1 MILWLLVNY
10 NPSAHVR
17 GYGYRNFFKDNK
29 IKYINF
35 YNLKLKS
42 DVLIQLR
49 TLFQFIYILFWVVSF
64 RNSYIIIERDLPMK
78 LLRIF
83 ERINQYISL
92 RSRIVYDFDDA
103 MWLDEFI
110 GEEKF
115 SRVISLAGKVIC
127 DNELQSRFLQEKW
140 LDKQVLVLPGLLP
153 KLDKPFPV
161 ISSSDKKRCN
171 ICYIGTT
178 STLIFLFK
186 YSYGIQLFLEKYPDS
201 KLILLGKFQKSSLP
215 PTLADKIE
223 IRDIDFPFSFQN
235 IDDIYLGLA
244 PLIKGDKNS
253 YYRGLQKYRV
263 YSSLGIPSLCLNY
276 GEAALNLVDK
286 VDCYL
291 FDENDDLQYKLEK
304 IFDDK
309 ETWDRIRKKCL
320 RIYDP
325 DLFNQ
330 KNYRTLKNFIF
341 GISKY

>member
-17 GYGYRNFFKDNK
+17 GYGYKDFFSDNK
-29 IKYINF
+29 VIFINF
-35 YNLKLKS
+35 DNLKLKF
-42 DVLIQLR
+42 DVLIRLKN
-49 TLFQFIYILFWVVSF
+49 LFQFIYILFWIVSF
-64 RNSYIIIERDLPMK
+64 RNSYIVIERDLPMK
-78 LLRIF
+78 LLQIF
-83 ERINQYISL
+83 ERLNQYISL
-92 RSRIVYDFDDA
+92 QSRIVYDFDDA

-115 SRVISLAGKVIC
+115 SKIMSLAGKVIC
-127 DNELQSRFLQEKW
+127 DNELQSRFLQERW
-140 LDKQVLVLPGLLP
+140 IDKQVLVLPGQLP
-153 KLDKPFPV
+153 KLDKPFPM
-161 ISSSDKKRCN
+161 ISSSDKKRRN
-171 ICYIGTT
+171 ICYIGTP
-178 STLIFLFK
+178 STLIFLLK
-186 YSYGIQLFLEKYPDS
+186 YSNGIQLFLEKYPDT
-201 KLILLGKFQKSSLP
+201 KLILLGKFQECALP

-244 PLIKGDKNS
+244 PLVKGDKNS
-253 YYRGLQKYRV
+253 YYRGLHKYRV

-291 FDENDDLQYKLEK
+291 FDEHDDLLYKLEK
-304 IFDDK
+304 IFRDK
-309 ETWDRIRKKCL
+309 ETWDRIKERCF

-330 KNYRTLKNFIF
+330 KNFRALKNFIF
-341 GISKY
+341 GISKC